1 MDNNLQEFKFCQKC
15 GRKLMAD
22 AEFCDSCGARQVT
35 VEQTQTTSP
44 VSTVVPAEPHTAPQ
58 PQQPAVP
65 PVTRKSKA
73 PLIIGI
79 CVGIVVLIIAVIITA
94 VIAGSATGGNQP
106 QTSDIGSTPQTSDI
120 NSTPQTTDNIVTSLP
135 DTSAPENSAVSSV
148 LEAGT
153 SEIKRSGSEITSG
166 NAFFYCSDGVNLFS
180 ISTMKDTSTEGYAIS
195 AMIPDSYLSEG
206 TQYDK
211 SVLTLDN
218 CYGEYYV
225 IEDGVTNIYTT
236 KDNPDM
242 FVSMV
247 FTPVKLSATEAEFTI
262 SAAISYDKEEF
273 TFEGRGYAIDGSQSE
288 NGDTTTTVQPS
299 VTDPPSADPLPV
311 ISNKCTVCHGSGIC
325 QVCLGRGGM
334 SYATYGQGGDGW
346 VVCEGCKGNRRC
358 KYCNGTGK
366 IG

>member
-1 MDNNLQEFKFCQKC
+1 MNTNSQEFKFCQKC

-22 AEFCDSCGARQVT
+22 AEFCDSCGARQIT
-35 VEQTQTTSP
+35 VEQVQTPSTSN
-44 VSTVVPAEPHTAPQ
+44 TAVPAEPYTAPQ

-65 PVTRKSKA
+65 PVKRKSKA

-79 CVGIVVLIIAVIITA
+79 CIGIVVLVIAVVITA
-94 VIAGSATGGNQP
+94 VIAGSAAGGNLP
-106 QTSDIGSTPQTSDI
+106 QTSISDPAPQTSDI
-120 NSTPQTTDNIVTSLP
+120 NMPQTTDNISTSLP
-135 DTSAPENSAVSSV
+135 DTSVPESSSISSV

-166 NAFFYCSDGVNLFS
+166 NAFFYRSDGLNMFS

-273 TFEGRGYAIDGSQSE
+273 TFEGRGYAIDGSQTG
-288 NGDTTTTVQPS
+288 NGNTTTPVQPS
-299 VTDPPSADPLPV
+299 VTNPPLDDPLPA

-325 QVCLGRGGM
+325 QVCFGRGGM

-366 IG
+366 LG

>member
-1 MDNNLQEFKFCQKC
+1 MDSNSQGFKFCPKC
-15 GRKLMAD
+15 GRKLMSD
-22 AEFCDSCGARQVT
+22 AEFCDSCGARQAT
-35 VEQTQTTSP
+35 TMQAQTSSSENPVQTASP
-44 VSTVVPAEPHTAPQ
+44 YTAPQ
-58 PQQPAVP
+58 PQQPVP

-79 CVGIVVLIIAVIITA
+79 CVGIIVLIIAVVITA
-94 VIAGSATGGNQP
+94 VIAGSSAGGDQ
-106 QTSDIGSTPQTSDI
+106 QKTSDIYSTSQTPDV
-120 NSTPQTTDNIVTSLP
+120 NSTPQTTENIVTSLP
-135 DTSAPENSAVSSV
+135 DTSTPENSSVSTD

-153 SEIKRSGSEITSG
+153 SQIKRSGSEITSG
-166 NAFFYCSDGVNLFS
+166 NAFFYRSDGVNLFS
-180 ISTMKDTSTEGYAIS
+180 ISTMKDTTTDGYAVS

-206 TQYDK
+206 MQYDK

-225 IEDGVTNIYTT
+225 IENGQINIYTT
-236 KDNPDM
+236 KDNPEM
-242 FVSMV
+242 FASMV
-247 FTPVKLSATEAEFTI
+247 FTPVKISDTEAEFTI

-273 TFEGRGYAIDGSQSE
+273 TFEGRGYAVDGSQSG
-288 NGDTTTTVQPS
+288 NSTTSSVQPA
-299 VTDPPSADPLPV
+299 VTDSPTNVDPLPV

-325 QVCLGRGGM
+325 QVCHGRGGM

-346 VVCEGCKGNRRC
+346 VVCEGCKGSRKC